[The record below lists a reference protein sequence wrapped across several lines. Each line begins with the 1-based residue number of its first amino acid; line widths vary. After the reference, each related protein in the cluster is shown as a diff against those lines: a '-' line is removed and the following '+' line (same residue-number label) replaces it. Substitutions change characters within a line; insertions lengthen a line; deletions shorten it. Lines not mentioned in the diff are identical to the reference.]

1 MLINSGGSHGAASS
15 AHILSA
21 CLARLP
27 PHKRRPLLSRPLG
40 SPLQAGPTCVAASG
54 HEDVDGRVLRQAV
67 HPRQVAVV
75 VADHLQG
82 GSTRRQQ
89 VKDQRADQAGAGRQE
104 HAITYLAAL
113 QCARQ
118 ALQGKHYKAS
128 TTRQALQG
136 KHYKASTSVTVALVH
151 TAGTHLVLLQ
161 VPALNHLVQAAG
173 EQVGVPR
180 THTQPRHLQGGEG
193 RGAGTEFSMG
203 REEGGQ

>member
-1 MLINSGGSHGAASS
+1 VRSPVGLWGAPGWKRLCPRALSGSGPEPWCGCPTRGRLQGGKAGLGGDMLINSGGSHGAASS

-118 ALQGKHYKAS
+118 ALQGKHVCDRGSGSYSRHPPCSAPGPS
-128 TTRQALQG
+128 T
-136 KHYKASTSVTVALVH
+136 
-151 TAGTHLVLLQ
+151 
-161 VPALNHLVQAAG
+161 
-173 EQVGVPR
+173 
-180 THTQPRHLQGGEG
+180 
-193 RGAGTEFSMG
+193 
-203 REEGGQ
+203 